1 MVILEYNICG
11 YVDLDYLVNGEEAYD
26 DLADDSVSLRN
37 MDLDLTPLVERFTK
51 KWKLYLANL
60 YEVPSSMFDNQTVTI
75 NWQTDRNQFE
85 IDGLMVVDVKDD
97 LSEVATSALSDK
109 TMRHINDLFDDDVE
123 NVINVEPL
131 NEMIEYDYSI
141 DFYIKGLD
149 GLGVSVKETRD

>member
-1 MVILEYNICG
+1 MILEFNIDG

-26 DLADDSVSLRN
+26 DLADDAVSLRN

-51 KWKLYLANL
+51 KWKLYLAKL
-60 YEVPSSMFDNQTVTI
+60 YEVPSSMFDNQRVTI

-85 IDGLMVVDVKDD
+85 IDGLIVIDAKDD
-97 LSEVATSALSDK
+97 LPEVATSALSDK
-109 TMRHINDLFDDDVE
+109 TMRYINDLFNDDVE

>member
-1 MVILEYNICG
+1 MILEFNING

-26 DLADDSVSLRN
+26 DLADDAVSLRN

-85 IDGLMVVDVKDD
+85 IDGLIVIDVKDD
-97 LSEVATSALSDK
+97 LPEVATSALSDK
-109 TMRHINDLFDDDVE
+109 TMRYINDLFDDDVE
-123 NVINVEPL
+123 NVINVESL

-149 GLGVSVKETRD
+149 GLGVSFKETRD

>member
-1 MVILEYNICG
+1 MILEYNICG